1 MEKRFS
7 FLERIVSDT
16 PTFFKRVQ
24 SFGLGLAALGT
35 ALTQIQGIPN
45 NLIAGLISAG
55 TAIAAI
61 AQFAV
66 KQYEPDKQIQNDE
79 TK

>member
-1 MEKRFS
+1 MEKKFS
-7 FLERIVSDT
+7 FLERITSDT
-16 PTFFKRVQ
+16 PTFFKQVQ
-24 SFGLGLAALGT
+24 SFGLGLATLGT
-35 ALTQIQGIPN
+35 GLAQIQGIPN

-66 KQYEPDKQIQNDE
+66 KEYEPDKPQNDE
-79 TK
+79 AK

>member
-1 MEKRFS
+1 METKFS
-7 FLERIVSDT
+7 FWERITSDT
-16 PTFFKRVQ
+16 PMFFKRAQ

-35 ALTQIQGIPN
+35 ALTQIHGIPN
-45 NLIAGLISAG
+45 NLITGAISAG

-66 KQYEPDKQIQNDE
+66 KQSEPLDNPNNDE

>member
-7 FLERIVSDT
+7 FLERITSDT
-16 PTFFKRVQ
+16 PTFFKRAQ

-35 ALTQIQGIPN
+35 ALTQVHGIPN
-45 NLIAGLISAG
+45 NLLAGLISAG

-66 KQYEPDKQIQNDE
+66 KQYEPDKQQSDE

>member
-1 MEKRFS
+1 MEKKFS
-7 FLERIVSDT
+7 FLERITSDT
-16 PTFFKRVQ
+16 PTFFKRAQ
-24 SFGLGLAALGT
+24 SFGVGLAALGT
-35 ALTQIQGIPN
+35 SLTQVHGISN

-66 KQYEPDKQIQNDE
+66 KQYEPDKQQDDE

>member
-7 FLERIVSDT
+7 LIQRITSDT
-16 PTFFKRVQ
+16 PTFFKRAQ

-35 ALTQIQGIPN
+35 AFTQIPNIPA
-45 NLIAGLISAG
+45 NLITALISIG

-66 KQYEPDKQIQNDE
+66 KQYEPDKQQQDDE